1 MRIRVTHGL
10 LGRRLQ
16 KNGSDDGFVPLVPG
30 EYNARQDALGW
41 IEIDRSSGEKAY
53 LNCAKFEDH
62 IVSSSIVVLAV

>member
-16 KNGSDDGFVPLVPG
+16 KNGSVDGFVPLIPG
-30 EYNARQDALGW
+30 EYDARQHAIEW
-41 IEIDRSSGEKAY
+41 IEIDRSRGEKAY
-53 LNCAKFEDH
+53 LNRAKFEHH